1 MLSINHLSFSY
12 EENLVLENVSFE
24 VKNGEILGILGLN
37 GAGKSTLLNL
47 VAGFLPLAQG
57 TIQFQ
62 NELLSQQSIA
72 MLETH
77 NYFYPHLT
85 AQEYLHIFIK
95 KEKLVDIKAWAT
107 MLDIPLNQ
115 EIENFST
122 GMKKKLALLSI
133 LILDRPVM
141 IFDEPFN
148 GLDLESSFLLKE
160 IILKLKAKGK
170 IILLTSHV
178 LETLTGICDR
188 ILWLKKG
195 NVERIFEDD
204 SFGNIEKILKED
216 WTKLDTLHHLL

>member
-62 NELLSQQSIA
+62 NAPLSKQSIA

-95 KEKLVDIKAWAT
+95 KEKLVDIQAWAT

-195 NVERIFEDD
+195 NVECIFEYD
-204 SFGNIEKILKED
+204 SFGSIEKILKED
-216 WTKLDTLHHLL
+216 WTKLDTLQHLL

>member
-1 MLSINHLSFSY
+1 MLNINHLSFSY
-12 EENLVLENVSFE
+12 EENLVIENVSFE

-47 VAGFLPLAQG
+47 VAGFLPLAHG

-62 NELLSQQSIA
+62 YAPLSQQSIA

-95 KEKLVDIKAWAT
+95 KEKLVDIQAWAA

-188 ILWLKKG
+188 ILWLKRG
-195 NVERIFEDD
+195 NVERIFEHD

>member
-1 MLSINHLSFSY
+1 MLRVNHLSFSY
-12 EENLVLENVSFE
+12 EKKSVLENISFE
-24 VKNGEILGILGLN
+24 VKNGEVIGILGLN
-37 GAGKSTLLNL
+37 GAGKSTLLNSI
-47 VAGFLPLAQG
+47 AGFLPLQQG

-62 NELLSQQSIA
+62 NETLYLQSIA

-85 AQEYLHIFIK
+85 AQEYLHIFVK
-95 KEKLVDIKAWAT
+95 NGQMVDFQSWAE

-115 EIENFST
+115 EIEDFST

-160 IILKLKAKGK
+160 IIIKLKAKGK
-170 IILLTSHV
+170 IIILTSHI
-178 LETLTGICDR
+178 LETLTGICDK
-188 ILWLKKG
+188 ILWLKSG
-195 NVERIFEDD
+195 SVEHIFERTAFE
-204 SFGNIEKILKED
+204 SIEKILKED
-216 WTKLDTLHHLL
+216 WTKLDTLHRLL

>member
-12 EENLVLENVSFE
+12 EKNLVLDNVSFE
-24 VKNGEILGILGLN
+24 VNNGEILGILGLN
-37 GAGKSTLLNL
+37 GAGKSTLLNSI
-47 VAGFLPLAQG
+47 AGFLPLQQG
-57 TIQFQ
+57 IIQFQ
-62 NELLSQQSIA
+62 HEQLNIKSIA

-85 AQEYLHIFIK
+85 AQEYLHIFFK
-95 KEKLVDIKAWAT
+95 NGQMVDLQSWAE

-115 EIENFST
+115 EIEDFST

-170 IILLTSHV
+170 IILLTSHI
-178 LETLTGICDR
+178 LETLTGVCDK

-195 NVERIFEDD
+195 SVANVFEHD
-204 SFGNIEKILKED
+204 SFENIEKILKED
-216 WTKLDTLHHLL
+216 RTKLDTLHHLL

>member
-12 EENLVLENVSFE
+12 EKKSVLENISFE
-24 VKNGEILGILGLN
+24 VKNGEVLGILGLN
-37 GAGKSTLLNL
+37 GAGKSTLLNSI
-47 VAGFLPLAQG
+47 AGFLPLQQG

-62 NELLSQQSIA
+62 NEPLHLQSIA

-85 AQEYLHIFIK
+85 AQEYLHIFVK
-95 KEKLVDIKAWAT
+95 NGQMVDLQSWAE

-115 EIENFST
+115 EIEDFST

-170 IILLTSHV
+170 TILLTSHI
-178 LETLTGICDR
+178 LETLTGICDK
-188 ILWLKKG
+188 ILWLKSG
-195 NVERIFEDD
+195 SVEHIFEYA
-204 SFGNIEKILKED
+204 SFGSIEKILKED
-216 WTKLDTLHHLL
+216 WTKLDTLNNLL